1 MTALLGVGIVTGL
14 IDTIRDVIPII
25 AVLAVFQFVLLRRPI
40 ARPARTAIGFG
51 LVVVGLTFFVIGLE
65 EALFPLGR
73 SMAEQLTDPSFVAGG
88 GSPNSIPWWR
98 YYWVYGFAAALGFA
112 ATIAEPSLIAV
123 ALKAEDVSGGAVSA
137 WPLRIAVALGVAAAV
152 ALGAL
157 RIVVGIPL
165 YAFIIAGYA
174 IVVVQTTFAP
184 RAIVPL
190 AYDSGGVT
198 TSTVTVPLVA
208 ALGLGLAATVPG
220 RSELVDGFG
229 LIALASLFPVITVM
243 AYAQISELKAR
254 LTGAHDHKEPAR

>member
-1 MTALLGVGIVTGL
+1 MTAPLGLGIVTGL
-14 IDTIRDVIPII
+14 IDTIRDVIPIV
-25 AVLAVFQFVLLRRPI
+25 AVLAVFQFALLRRRI

-51 LVVVGLTFFVIGLE
+51 LVVVGLTLFVIGLE

-73 SMAEQLTDPSFVAGG
+73 SMAEQLTDPSFVAGA
-88 GSPNSIPWWR
+88 GSPDSIPWWR
-98 YYWVYGFAAALGFA
+98 YYWVYGFAAALGFST
-112 ATIAEPSLIAV
+112 TIAEPSLIAV

-137 WPLRIAVALGVAAAV
+137 WPLRIAVAIGVAAAV
-152 ALGAL
+152 GLGAL

-165 YAFIIAGYA
+165 YAFITAGYA
-174 IVVVQTTFAP
+174 IVVVQTMFAP

-243 AYAQISELKAR
+243 TYAQISELRAR
-254 LTGAHDHKEPAR
+254 LTGPQDHEQAAR

>member
-14 IDTIRDVIPII
+14 IDTIRDVIPIV
-25 AVLAVFQFVLLRRPI
+25 AVLAVFQFVLLRKRI
-40 ARPARTAIGFG
+40 ARPARTAIGFV
-51 LVVVGLTFFVIGLE
+51 LVVVGLTLFVIGLE

-73 SMAEQLTDPSFVAGG
+73 SMAEQLTDPSFVAGA
-88 GSPNSIPWWR
+88 GSPDSIPWWR
-98 YYWVYGFAAALGFA
+98 YYWVYAFAAALGFA
-112 ATIAEPSLIAV
+112 TTIAEPSLIAV

-137 WPLRIAVALGVAAAV
+137 WPLRIAVAIGVAAAV

-157 RIVVGIPL
+157 RIVVGVPL

-208 ALGLGLAATVPG
+208 ALGLGLASTVPG

-243 AYAQISELKAR
+243 AYAQTSELKTRLIGAR
-254 LTGAHDHKEPAR
+254 ARKQAAR